1 MITLRTRK
9 GLGGGFELPPNNAL
23 HPLMSKPR
31 FDRVAAGRLVLCLAG
46 LLLSEAS
53 LSQLTLVLIS
63 NYDIKLNVAGEVHHI
78 TNQAKVRNGK
88 TIPIEF
94 QSNRV
99 DVTIDTIGDGR
110 YRATVNLFERDSATW
125 NKIAHEDLTFEAM
138 FGAPVNLQWEEADI
152 SIDLA
157 IAVSVSNQ

>member
-1 MITLRTRK
+1 
-9 GLGGGFELPPNNAL
+9 
-23 HPLMSKPR
+23 MSTPR
-31 FDRVAAGRLVLCLAG
+31 FNRVAGGRLVLCLAG
-46 LLLSEAS
+46 ILLSEAS
-53 LSQLTLVLIS
+53 LSQLTLVLVS
-63 NYDIKLNVAGEVHHI
+63 NYDIKLNVAGADHHI

-94 QSNRV
+94 QNNRV
-99 DVTIDTIGDGR
+99 DVTIDTIGDEK
-110 YRATVNLFERDSATW
+110 YRATVILYERDNTTW
-125 NKIAHEDLTFEAM
+125 NKIDHEDLTFEAM